1 MSGVILLILRMLL
14 TISLYAFL
22 GWALLTLWN
31 GLHRQSI
38 LLAARRIPKIY
49 LTLQSPDNVPD
60 VRHFK
65 QADIVIGRDQGCEVT
80 LHDETVSSRHAQLS
94 FHHGQWWLEDLGSKN
109 GTILNQERLIT
120 PTVVVT
126 GDEIGCG
133 QTKLIFTLDSNTQQP
148 PSEENKFSE

>member
-22 GWALLTLWN
+22 GCSLLTLWN

-38 LLAARRIPKIY
+38 LLAARRIPEIY
-49 LTLQSPDNVPD
+49 LTLQSPDDVPD

-65 QADIVIGRDQGCEVT
+65 QANIVIGRDQDCEVT
-80 LHDETVSSRHAQLS
+80 LYDETVSSRHAQLI

-109 GTILNQERLIT
+109 GTILNQERLII

-133 QTKLIFTLDSNTQQP
+133 QIKLIFTLDSNTQQP
-148 PSEENKFSE
+148 PPEENKLSE